1 MNFYMYSQND
11 SDSKA
16 VGLYKIEIAT
26 EEMVSE
32 DNFVWNN
39 PEEGIFLMTQ

>member
-32 DNFVWNN
+32 DNLY
-39 PEEGIFLMTQ
+39 GIIQKKVYFL